1 MRKRIPAL
9 VAVIWT
15 MIFVGVRA
23 QPVIVAGYNAG
34 LKPGLNLVG
43 LHLDYGNDHSI
54 SNILREMVEGAELY
68 KVMDGNFTTNI
79 YKAAEWERPNDTM
92 ALGEGVYIFNP
103 TAETHVHGFGG
114 NVPQGFLTNSIPA
127 GLSIRASMA
136 PKGGKLTQDLGLRL
150 SAFDNVYLL
159 EEGALKVFTYLP
171 NGTWRPFE
179 PVVRLSG
186 AFLINAAQATNW
198 VMEFEI

>member
-1 MRKRIPAL
+1 MKSSAAVFFVAL
-9 VAVIWT
+9 MWMSDVH
-15 MIFVGVRA
+15 A
-23 QPVIVAGYNAG
+23 QPVFVAGYNAG

-43 LHLDYGNDHSI
+43 LHLDYGHDHSI
-54 SNILREMVEGAELY
+54 SNIFKEMVEGAELY
-68 KVMDGNFTTNI
+68 KVVSGNFTTNI
-79 YKAAEWERPNDTM
+79 YKTGEWERPNDTM

-103 TAETHVHGFGG
+103 TAETYVHGFGG

-150 SAFDNVYLL
+150 NAFDNVYLL

-171 NGTWRPFE
+171 DGTWRPFE
-179 PVVRLSG
+179 PVVRLSE

-198 VMEFEI
+198 VMEVEI